1 MGASGLLV
9 ACCTSGLI
17 FTAYGIALSIMKHHI
32 NAFKALADP
41 NRLRLF
47 WLLAHIDERI
57 CVAEA
62 MEVLGVS
69 HYNAS
74 RHLSM
79 LKQAGLVRAQR
90 QGKWVFYALN
100 REGGSCVE
108 HLLAIVRD
116 IPNDGFQPEIQR
128 CRHLLAQRK
137 CDGGNGCF
145 TPATS

>member
-1 MGASGLLV
+1 MGASAPDVRVLHFRLE
-9 ACCTSGLI
+9 T
-17 FTAYGIALSIMKHHI
+17 TAYGIAISIMKDHI

-100 REGGSCVE
+100 REGGSCVD

-137 CDGGNGCF
+137 CDGGHGCS